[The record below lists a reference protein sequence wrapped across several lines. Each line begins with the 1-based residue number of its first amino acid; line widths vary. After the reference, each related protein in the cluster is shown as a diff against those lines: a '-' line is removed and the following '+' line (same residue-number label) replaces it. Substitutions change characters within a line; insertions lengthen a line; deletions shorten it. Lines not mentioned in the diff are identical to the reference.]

1 MGAAFS
7 NQAGQ
12 IGVKDLVAQQIGG
25 KVLVAQARM
34 EVVKNVAACVAN

>member
-1 MGAAFS
+1 MGAAVS

-12 IGVKDLVAQQIGG
+12 IGVKVLVAQQIGG

-34 EVVKNVAACVAN
+34 EVAKIVAVCVAN